1 MGIDELLQNAIARWP
16 DAERQ
21 RGFGVRV
28 MFAGNSICCDQHRTT
43 DENFETAWNALCLV
57 FGRDPAVDDEFA
69 LFGGKIDVYI
79 SSAEHRKF
87 LS

>member
-1 MGIDELLQNAIARWP
+1 MELDEFLQNAIARWP
-16 DAERQ
+16 EDERE

-28 MFAGNSICCDQHRTT
+28 MFAGNSICCDLHRTT

-57 FGRDPAVDDEFA
+57 FGRDPGIDDEFTQ
-69 LFGGKIDVYI
+69 FGGQIDVYI
-79 SSAEHRKF
+79 SRGEHRKF